1 MKNRIRKRL
10 AALALSLAMVAGLLP
25 GVALA
30 APEEEVILI
39 FTSLNNKY
47 AKLENLLPNAL
58 KTQNL
63 QKDKVTK
70 IQISGTSPILSSD
83 QWGVL
88 REYCKP
94 DSGWDK
100 LTTIDLSG
108 MTKLETIQS
117 PNKSTYDK
125 TADRLQSIKLP
136 VGLKTISSH
145 VFYNCPNLILSELP
159 DSIETIEANAFAN
172 LTQLPLKK
180 LPSSL
185 KTVGGNAFIG
195 CTNLI
200 LTDLPPNLTTI
211 GNASFRDCPNLT
223 LSKLPDTLTK
233 ISDNA
238 FYGCTGLSEMQF
250 PANLTSIGQYAFYE
264 CSNLS
269 TLQFSGATA
278 PTLSNK
284 NALQKLPQIGELIY
298 PPGADYSKIIAAL
311 PSGWTKTESLTLP
324 VTLNEGDSLTAKI
337 ETAVAAASHSK
348 NKYTTIQIT
357 GNAAEISDDDWNALR
372 DCYHD
377 NSEWE
382 NLTDLDLSGMT
393 QLTKIAGLDESS
405 SSFRKNMG
413 RLINATLPE
422 QISAIE
428 SFAFSDCFNLKLNK
442 LPNSLTTIGNGA
454 FNNCKK
460 LALTALPAKVDH
472 IGERAFSY
480 CGLLEL
486 TELPS
491 RLTTIEAYAFSN
503 CAALN
508 LGKLPDSVKHIG
520 NGAFY
525 TCDKLALTV
534 LPAALETI
542 GEDAFGYCP
551 ALNLSS
557 LPASV
562 SAIGEKAFRNCRGLK
577 AMDLSGCTNLT
588 AIPND
593 LFYECVSLTQV
604 TLPDSAVS
612 IGDQAF
618 AGCILLAAIDLPSS
632 TAALGKDA
640 FSFCSVLSSVRFRAV
655 SCPALDTGAFSGVAD
670 SGTVFIPYGAGG
682 YDAAWLAAH
691 FPAGW
696 QLVTLGGPEEEQATL
711 TPGGTCWFDL
721 SGVDI
726 PGTRN
731 GSLPDGS
738 LRWSPFTYAG
748 TVNAYVLNNASDGQ
762 PGAADDA
769 ANTTDPAG
777 TYGYRYDHSLFISE
791 YNLSSDV
798 SWREL
803 NGAGLLFGQDYING
817 GAGYI
822 LRAPSVGNHSS
833 GTGDHTRGLPL
844 SNEWDSILAGGGT
857 YIKNWTDVYS
867 LGQDTTAQGYALR
880 GYDASHGWNDTDSA
894 GIDARPGY
902 RPVLEALA
910 PNTLKAIRLH
920 LSGGTLAGADQIGN
934 MDIVYAGD
942 SFTAPSA
949 DGFARPAGKNGDY
962 FMWRGNDGSLYA
974 AGAAVPASVA
984 SLTAVWEDP
993 EPSGSGGGG
1002 GGSSYCRRT
1011 LTDKPTG
1018 LTVSGDV
1025 IHVSAVLSV
1034 TTGTLHDAGE
1044 AGCDLLRAAEKAGRL
1059 LGVFDI
1065 SLSYGFRGKLSVSL
1079 PVADHDGQVLTVAH
1093 CLDGKLTLTDAK
1105 AANGLITVET
1115 DSLSPFAV
1123 LDGTYTKADLEQFLL
1138 PFTDVRE
1145 SDWFHNAVL
1154 YVYINGLMNGTSQ
1167 TTFEPYGG
1175 SSRAMLAT
1183 ILYRMEGVPS
1193 ILGEGRA
1200 FFTDILAGR
1209 WYTDAVTWCAA
1220 NGLAKGY
1227 GNGRFGP
1234 DDPLTR
1240 EQLVTLLYRYA
1251 AWKGWDTSA
1260 GAKTDLHSYPDV
1272 AQVSGWAV
1280 PAFQWACGAGI
1291 VEGMTD
1297 GRLAPKAGANRAELA
1312 QILARPLPKYA
1323 SQPNG

>member
-30 APEEEVILI
+30 APEEEVTLPVE
-39 FTSLNNKY
+39 LKGNA
-47 AKLENLLPNAL
+47 AKLEGLLTKAL
-58 KTQNL
+58 TTASL
-63 QKDKVTK
+63 QKQTVTTIK
-70 IQISGTSPILSSD
+70 INGAVTTLSKD
-83 QWGVL
+83 NWTLL
-88 REYCKP
+88 RQYCNP
-94 DSGWDK
+94 GSGWDK
-100 LTTIDLSG
+100 LTTIDLSESSLTSIANLG
-108 MTKLETIQS
+108 TPVKAENLVTVRLPASLQTIGNQAFNQS
-117 PNKSTYDK
+117 PNLII
-125 TADRLQSIKLP
+125 TA
-136 VGLKTISSH
+136 
-145 VFYNCPNLILSELP
+145 LP
-159 DSIETIEANAFAN
+159 DRIETIGQSAFAN
-172 LTQLPLKK
+172 LTKLSLQK
-180 LPSSL
+180 LPNNL
-185 KTVGGNAFIG
+185 QTIGPNAFEN
-195 CTNLI
+195 CTSLA
-200 LTDLPPNLTTI
+200 LTELPPALTTI
-211 GNASFRDCPNLT
+211 GNASFKNCTSLN
-223 LSKLPDTLTK
+223 LTK
-233 ISDNA
+233 IPEKLTSIDHYA
-238 FYGCTGLSEMQF
+238 FYGCTALTELEF
-250 PANLTSIGQYAFYE
+250 PACINKIGSNAFLE
-264 CSNLS
+264 CSQLSLLRFNSDTPPTIQRDSFNRVAATGDIFYPFGSDYSILQSINTVKDWRFTSFLS
-269 TLQFSGATA
+269 TLKVTFNSGDSMQNQIEAA
-278 PTLSNK
+278 LSSQTLTK
-284 NALQKLPQIGELIY
+284 NAV
-298 PPGADYSKIIAAL
+298 S
-311 PSGWTKTESLTLP
+311 
-324 VTLNEGDSLTAKI
+324 
-337 ETAVAAASHSK
+337 
-348 NKYTTIQIT
+348 TIQVT
-357 GNAAEISDDDWNALR
+357 GNATEISDDDWNALR

-382 NLTDLDLSGMT
+382 NLTDLSLSGMT

-460 LALTALPAKVDH
+460 LALPALPAEVDH

-508 LGKLPDSVKHIG
+508 LDKLPDSVKHIG

-604 TLPDSAVS
+604 TLPDSVVS

-632 TAALGKDA
+632 TNALGEDA

-655 SCPALDTGAFSGVAD
+655 SCPALATGAFSGVAD
-670 SGTVFIPYGAGG
+670 SGTVFIPYGADG

-711 TPGGTCWFDL
+711 TPGGTYWFDL

-769 ANTTDPAG
+769 ANTTDPAS

-803 NGAGLLFGQDYING
+803 NGAGLLFGKDYISG

-822 LRAPSVGNHSS
+822 LRAPSVGNLSS

-844 SNEWDSILAGGGT
+844 SNEWDSILAGGST

-880 GYDASHGWNDTDSA
+880 GYDASYGWNDTDSA

-962 FMWRGNDGSLYA
+962 FKWRGNDGSLYA

-1002 GGSSYCRRT
+1002 GGGGSSYCRRT

-1018 LTVSGDV
+1018 LTVSGEQ

-1059 LGVFDI
+1059 LGVFDV

-1079 PVADHDGQVLTVAH
+1079 PVANHDGQVLTVAH

-1123 LDGTYTKADLEQFLL
+1123 LDGAYTKADLEQFLL

-1154 YVYINGLMNGTSQ
+1154 YVYINGLMNGTSA

-1183 ILYRMEGVPS
+1183 ILYRMEGTPS

-1260 GAKTDLHSYPDV
+1260 GAKTDLHSYPDA

-1312 QILARPLPKYA
+1312 QILARLLPKYA
-1323 SQPNG
+1323 SQPSG

>member
-1 MKNRIRKRL
+1 M
-10 AALALSLAMVAGLLP
+10 
-25 GVALA
+25 
-30 APEEEVILI
+30 
-39 FTSLNNKY
+39 
-47 AKLENLLPNAL
+47 
-58 KTQNL
+58 
-63 QKDKVTK
+63 
-70 IQISGTSPILSSD
+70 
-83 QWGVL
+83 
-88 REYCKP
+88 
-94 DSGWDK
+94 
-100 LTTIDLSG
+100 
-108 MTKLETIQS
+108 
-117 PNKSTYDK
+117 
-125 TADRLQSIKLP
+125 
-136 VGLKTISSH
+136 
-145 VFYNCPNLILSELP
+145 
-159 DSIETIEANAFAN
+159 
-172 LTQLPLKK
+172 
-180 LPSSL
+180 
-185 KTVGGNAFIG
+185 
-195 CTNLI
+195 
-200 LTDLPPNLTTI
+200 
-211 GNASFRDCPNLT
+211 
-223 LSKLPDTLTK
+223 
-233 ISDNA
+233 
-238 FYGCTGLSEMQF
+238 
-250 PANLTSIGQYAFYE
+250 
-264 CSNLS
+264 
-269 TLQFSGATA
+269 
-278 PTLSNK
+278 
-284 NALQKLPQIGELIY
+284 
-298 PPGADYSKIIAAL
+298 
-311 PSGWTKTESLTLP
+311 
-324 VTLNEGDSLTAKI
+324 TAKI
-337 ETAVAAASHSK
+337 TDALTHANPDK
-348 NKYTTIQIT
+348 KLYTTIQIT
-357 GNAAEISDDDWNALR
+357 GNATEISDDDWNALR

-382 NLTDLDLSGMT
+382 NLTDLNLSGMT

-405 SSFRKNMG
+405 SSSRQNMG

-442 LPNSLTTIGNGA
+442 LPNSLTTIGDGA

-460 LALTALPAKVDH
+460 LALTALPAEVDH

-508 LGKLPDSVKHIG
+508 LDKLPDSVKHIG

-542 GEDAFGYCP
+542 GADAFGYCP

-604 TLPDSAVS
+604 TLPDSVVS
-612 IGDQAF
+612 IGNQAF

-632 TAALGKDA
+632 TNALGEDA

-655 SCPALDTGAFSGVAD
+655 SCPALATGAFSGVAD
-670 SGTVFIPYGAGG
+670 SGTVFIPYGADG

-711 TPGGTCWFDL
+711 TPGGTYWFDL

-791 YNLSSDV
+791 YNLSSDA

-803 NGAGLLFGQDYING
+803 NGAGLLFGKDYISG

-822 LRAPSVGNHSS
+822 LRAPSVGNLSS

-844 SNEWDSILAGGGT
+844 SNEWDSILAGGST

-974 AGAAVPASVA
+974 AGAAVPASVT

-993 EPSGSGGGG
+993 EPSGSGGGGGGGGG

-1018 LTVSGDV
+1018 LTVSGEQ
-1025 IHVSAVLSV
+1025 IHVSAVLSI

-1059 LGVFDI
+1059 LGVFDV

-1123 LDGTYTKADLEQFLL
+1123 LDGAYTKADLEQFLL

-1183 ILYRMEGVPS
+1183 ILYRMEGTPS

-1260 GAKTDLHSYPDV
+1260 GSKTDLHSYPDA

-1312 QILARPLPKYA
+1312 QILARLLPKYA